1 MRGRFVGAALAA
13 SLVLA
18 LAAPTLAA
26 TGPGRASQ
34 ARLGLPVRLASTSV
48 PAPWFNSGVLAGRLG
63 GVPVIGSFAGTSAIG
78 LITLT
83 VHRAVF
89 AYGSYACSKGS
100 CTFAGVLA
108 GVRVKGI
115 ALPLNLRGVS
125 RRVTGT
131 FPDRQAWVAAVAGWA
146 KGHLSPQLQGQIV
159 AEAAQIP
166 GS

>member
-1 MRGRFVGAALAA
+1 MRGRLVGAALAA

-18 LAAPTLAA
+18 LTAPTFAA
-26 TGPGRASQ
+26 TGSGQ
-34 ARLGLPVRLASTSV
+34 ALQTRLHFPVHLASTSV
-48 PAPWFNSGVLAGRLG
+48 PAPWFNSGVVAGRFG

-78 LITLT
+78 ILTLT
-83 VHRAVF
+83 VHRATF

-115 ALPLNLRGVS
+115 ALPVNLRGAS
-125 RRVTGT
+125 RTGAGT
-131 FPDRQAWVAAVAGWA
+131 FPNRQAWVTAVAGWA
-146 KGHLSPQLQGQIV
+146 KQHLSPQLRGQIV
-159 AEAAQIP
+159 AEAAKIP